1 MFLTIVTSLLQYLIP
16 LVVKISALLVV
27 EMLFQVRR
35 EVRHDGV
42 RLIVEEVLHKKE
54 SLLFTHPRVLGES
67 EDADLRPCEISDMTF
82 AVEKDVLS

>member
-1 MFLTIVTSLLQYLIP
+1 M
-16 LVVKISALLVV
+16 KISALLVV

-54 SLLFTHPRVLGES
+54 SMLFTHPRVLGES
-67 EDADLRPCEISDMTF
+67 EDPDM
-82 AVEKDVLS
+82 